1 MVQSSN
7 VILLIH
13 ETTKTNIINH
23 ALFWVWLNEHGHD
36 IQPSCK
42 TVNFEMPW
50 TSTEISTA
58 RACDHDG
65 LLPVTRQSVRLHT
78 GHLSVLWTLLNEILK
93 NLGFKNGQNLVWF
106 NPHFTF
112 FWLQLVTTL
121 KVLHSQLL
129 LVYHPPQLVQRCC
142 HRGCWWPAPSAR
154 YRHPSTCAGAADKGM
169 CGYTHT
175 LTHMYISMIDR

>member
-65 LLPVTRQSVRLHT
+65 PLPVTRQSVRLHT

-93 NLGFKNGQNLVWF
+93 NLGFKKWSKSCLVQSPF
-106 NPHFTF
+106 YF
-112 FWLQLVTTL
+112 FLASVGHHSKSASLSASVGL
-121 KVLHSQLL
+121 SSASVGSKVLSSWMLMTSAFGE
-129 LVYHPPQLVQRCC
+129 VS
-142 HRGCWWPAPSAR
+142 PSVHLR
-154 YRHPSTCAGAADKGM
+154 WSSG
-169 CGYTHT
+169 
-175 LTHMYISMIDR
+175 